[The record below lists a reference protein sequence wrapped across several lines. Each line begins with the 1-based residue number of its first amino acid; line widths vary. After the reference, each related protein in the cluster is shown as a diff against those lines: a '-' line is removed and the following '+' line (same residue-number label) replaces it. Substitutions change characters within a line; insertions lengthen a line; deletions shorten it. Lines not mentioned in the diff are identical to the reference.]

1 MDWNFKGGVIL
12 VRGTGELIEKIIQI
26 RRVAKVTKGG
36 KKLRFAALVVVGDG
50 KGRVG
55 YALGKAPEVPDAIRK
70 AIEKA
75 KKEMIE
81 VPIVNG
87 TIPHRIEEKFS
98 ATKVILRP
106 APPGT
111 GVIAGGTVR
120 AIMDAAGITDVVTK
134 CIGNSNPHNLVKATF
149 KALEKLQSLDYV
161 AKKRGK
167 TREEILERIR
177 G

>member
-1 MDWNFKGGVIL
+1 VDWNFKGGVIL

>member
-1 MDWNFKGGVIL
+1 MAKPGE
-12 VRGTGELIEKIIQI
+12 ELIEKIIQI
-26 RRVAKVTKGG
+26 SRVTKVTKGG

-55 YALGKAPEVPDAIRK
+55 FGLGKAPEVPDAIRK

-75 KKEMIE
+75 KKSMIP
-81 VPIVNG
+81 VPVVRG
-87 TIPHRIEEKFS
+87 TIPHTIKAKFGAS
-98 ATKVILRP
+98 QILLKP

-120 AIMDAAGITDVVTK
+120 AIMDAAGITEVVTK
-134 CIGNSNPHNLVKATF
+134 AFGSTNPHNLVKATF
-149 KALEKLQSLDYV
+149 KALSQLQSLDYV

-167 TREEILERIR
+167 TVEEILERVR
-177 G
+177 A

>member
-1 MDWNFKGGVIL
+1 LAKSGE
-12 VRGTGELIEKIIQI
+12 ELIERIIQI
-26 RRVAKVTKGG
+26 RRVTKVTKGG

-55 YALGKAPEVPDAIRK
+55 FGLGKAPEVPDAIRK
-70 AIEKA
+70 AIERA
-75 KKEMIE
+75 KKSMIP
-81 VPIVNG
+81 VPVVRG
-87 TIPHRIEEKFS
+87 TIPHTIKAKFGAS
-98 ATKVILRP
+98 QILLKP

-134 CIGNSNPHNLVKATF
+134 ALGSTNPHNLVKATF
-149 KALEKLQSLDYV
+149 KALSQLQSLEYV

-167 TREEILERIR
+167 TIEEILERVRI
-177 G
+177 

>member
-1 MDWNFKGGVIL
+1 MIL

-167 TREEILERIR
+167 SREEILERIR

>member
-1 MDWNFKGGVIL
+1 VDWNFKGGVIL

-134 CIGNSNPHNLVKATF
+134 CIGNSNPHNLVKTTF

-167 TREEILERIR
+167 SREEILERIR

>member
-1 MDWNFKGGVIL
+1 L
-12 VRGTGELIEKIIQI
+12 ARQTEELIEKLIQV
-26 RRVAKVTKGG
+26 RRVTKVTKGG

-50 KGRVG
+50 KGKVG

-75 KKEMIE
+75 KKNMIT
-81 VPIVNG
+81 VPIVKG
-87 TIPHRIEEKFS
+87 TIPHTIKAKFGAS
-98 ATKVILRP
+98 HILLKP

-120 AIMDAAGITDVVTK
+120 AIMDACGITDVVTK
-134 CIGNSNPHNLVKATF
+134 ALGSTNPHNLLKATF
-149 KALEKLQSLDYV
+149 KALSQLQSVEYV

-167 TREEILERIR
+167 TVEEILERLR
-177 G
+177 A

>member
-1 MDWNFKGGVIL
+1 VIL
-12 VRGTGELIEKIIQI
+12 ARGTEELIEKIIQI
-26 RRVAKVTKGG
+26 RRVTKVTKGG

-81 VPIVNG
+81 VPLVHG
-87 TIPHRIEEKFS
+87 TIPHRIEEEFS
-98 ATKVILRP
+98 ATKIILRP

-120 AIMDAAGITDVVTK
+120 AIMDAVGVTDVVTK
-134 CIGNSNPHNLVKATF
+134 CIGNSNPHNLIKATF
-149 KALEKLQSLDYV
+149 KAFERLQGLDHV

-167 TREEILERIR
+167 TKEEILERVR